1 MTDTNQPND
10 EGFAGDPA
18 TPEPEP
24 ARTADPVEGIAV
36 PADDLTRPLAE
47 VTIRG
52 GMPGARLSWLNSALP
67 P

>member
-1 MTDTNQPND
+1 MTETNQPND

-47 VTIRG
+47 
-52 GMPGARLSWLNSALP
+52 ALENATGHDEDG
-67 P
+67 